1 VVLAVPPKIAS
12 QHIKFDPPL
21 SKAKEQAMAGSHTWM
36 AGVTK
41 VSLVYE
47 KKFWSTDMSNMGLPR
62 HVATGPAFQMYD
74 ASTKDGSVHAI
85 TFFALVPPGSPA
97 KSNDEVLGKEVA
109 SQLANQWQRLMGRGD
124 LKDQTLNYKA
134 VHVQRWPTEQFISED
149 PNPTQIHP
157 HPHPVGALSSKE
169 WDGRLYFAG
178 SEADHQSSGVMEG
191 AVGSAL
197 RVIRELVSDLR
208 T

>member
-1 VVLAVPPKIAS
+1 
-12 QHIKFDPPL
+12 
-21 SKAKEQAMAGSHTWM
+21 MAGSHTWM

-41 VSLVYE
+41 VSLVYDH
-47 KKFWSTDMSNMGLPR
+47 KFWSSDMSNMGLPR
-62 HVATGPAFQMYD
+62 QVSTGPAFQMYD
-74 ASTKDGSVHAI
+74 ASTRDGSVHAI

-97 KSNDEVLGKEVA
+97 KGNDEVLGKEVA
-109 SQLANQWQRLMGRGD
+109 SQLANQWHRLMGRGD
-124 LKDQTLNYKA
+124 LKDQTLNYKS
-134 VHVQRWPTEQFISED
+134 VHVQHWPTEQFISED

-197 RVIRELVSDLR
+197 RVIRELVSDLS